1 MYMNM
6 YIGKQAHYELQRR
19 NECNKMNEAL
29 GCAPSINILNFNE
42 SNSKRKFIAMVV
54 GIYFLKG
61 SQLVREWGPIQVEHG
76 VHLKTDKKSVV
87 MP

>member
-1 MYMNM
+1 M

-54 GIYFLKG
+54 GMYF
-61 SQLVREWGPIQVEHG
+61 
-76 VHLKTDKKSVV
+76 
-87 MP
+87 

>member
-6 YIGKQAHYELQRR
+6 YIGKQAHYELQIR

-42 SNSKRKFIAMVV
+42 K
-54 GIYFLKG
+54 
-61 SQLVREWGPIQVEHG
+61 
-76 VHLKTDKKSVV
+76 
-87 MP
+87 

>member
-54 GIYFLKG
+54 GIYFL
-61 SQLVREWGPIQVEHG
+61 SAVNL
-76 VHLKTDKKSVV
+76 
-87 MP
+87 

>member
-29 GCAPSINILNFNE
+29 GCVPSINILNFNE
-42 SNSKRKFIAMVV
+42 SNSKRKLIAMVV
-54 GIYFLKG
+54 GIYFLRAVN
-61 SQLVREWGPIQVEHG
+61 L
-76 VHLKTDKKSVV
+76 
-87 MP
+87 